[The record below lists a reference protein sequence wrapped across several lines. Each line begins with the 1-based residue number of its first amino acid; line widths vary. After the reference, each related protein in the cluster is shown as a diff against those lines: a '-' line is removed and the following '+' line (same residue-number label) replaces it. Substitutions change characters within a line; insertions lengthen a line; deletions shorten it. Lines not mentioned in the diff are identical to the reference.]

1 MKKYFN
7 YALLSAIAFVGATG
21 FTACSSSDE
30 VAETNPNYNPEKNA
44 VKTEFVIN
52 VTQPGE
58 RTRMAAADAGAGT
71 FQGITNMNLF
81 CYADAPATVNSMDAD
96 HKLTLTSFNNTPAID
111 GSDET
116 KTNTSSQVYT
126 MYIPVGTANFLFYAT
141 ALGSITDKF
150 AQGSLGNN
158 LATATTVVTNPAAET
173 DIKFNLESIV
183 PTASST
189 TITTPQGYLTTI
201 LNGIKDAQVTS
212 TNTWAGTHGATGAMT
227 ALGNA
232 FDQFTNQAHSGDV
245 RQGSSLAILHMVKD
259 LFGAVNGDYALQT
272 DADAKAMAE
281 AVLDKIVLY
290 FDVTKTGAASPYT
303 YTWNSD
309 AYKAT
314 MDGATFNTNSYPE
327 SQNLPTG
334 SAVIVYDNTNG
345 FSFINDG
352 THGAAAVT
360 TAYDKFTYPSQL
372 TYYCN
377 SGLWQTTAGK
387 TSSDYPT
394 SSSAWLSYAWNTN
407 GWNGNAVSA
416 ATRAVA
422 MKDNITYGAAQ
433 LLSTIKL
440 DTGVGTTENDALVDN
455 ASTVTGGAV
464 ANNVFDGSSDAK
476 TITLYV
482 HGILIGGQPATS
494 VYDYLPYNNNASDV
508 IYDRFSFDGTVVNTT
523 GVTNYTLA
531 MDNYTTD
538 ETQATVNVALEM
550 TANKDFY
557 GISGKIKAGQK
568 FYLIGSLDP
577 ANGGTITWDNHKSFK
592 SGDVGYNKNRVFIR
606 DAQTTATFT
615 LKKNTLKNAYSTIP
629 DLRSTQMLFGISVD
643 LAWKT
648 GLTFNV
654 PIGQ

>member
-1 MKKYFN
+1 MKN
-7 YALLSAIAFVGATG
+7 LALMSAIALTSVVG
-21 FTACSSSDE
+21 FTACSSSND
-30 VAETNPNYNPEKNA
+30 VAEDINPNYNPETNA

-58 RTRMAAADAGAGT
+58 RTRMTAANAGAGA
-71 FQGITNMNLF
+71 FQGIDNMKLF
-81 CYADAPATVNSMDAD
+81 CMTGVPATDDNAITSA
-96 HKLTLTSFNNTPAID
+96 KTLTLTPYTAGPAID
-111 GSDET
+111 GTDPT
-116 KTNTSSQVYT
+116 LTNSSSKVYT
-126 MYIPVGTANFLFYAT
+126 MYIPVNTTNFLFYAT
-141 ALGSITDKF
+141 APLPNTLDKNVR
-150 AQGSLGNN
+150 GSLLNN
-158 LATATTVVTNPAAET
+158 LSTASTVASTAAT

-183 PTASST
+183 PTTSSS
-189 TITTPQGYLTTI
+189 TITTPQGYLETI
-201 LNGIKDAQVTS
+201 LNGIKAAQVDN

-232 FDQFTNQAHSGDV
+232 FDQFTNQAQSGDV
-245 RQGSSLAILHMVKD
+245 RQGSSLAILNMVKD
-259 LFGAVNGDYALQT
+259 LFYAVNGDYALQS

-281 AVLDKIVLY
+281 AVLDKIVTY
-290 FDVTKTGAASPYT
+290 FDVTKTGTASPYT

-309 AYKAT
+309 AYKT
-314 MDGATFNTNSYPE
+314 GTDGATFNTNSYPE
-327 SQNLPTG
+327 TLGLPTG
-334 SAVIVYDNTNG
+334 SAVIIYDNTNG

-360 TAYDKFTYPSQL
+360 TAYEKFTYPSQL

-387 TSSDYPT
+387 TTNDYPT
-394 SSSAWLSYAWNTN
+394 SSSAWLSYDWNTN

-440 DTGVGTTENDALVDN
+440 EANVGTPSGEAFVDN
-455 ASTVTGGAV
+455 ASTVTGGV
-464 ANNVFDGSSDAK
+464 VPNNVFDGSDATK
-476 TITLYV
+476 TITLNV

-494 VYDYLPYNNNASDV
+494 MYDYLPLNNDASDV
-508 IYDRFSFDGTVVNTT
+508 IYDKFSSNGTAVNTT

-531 MDNYTTD
+531 MDNYTTA

-550 TANKDFY
+550 TADKDFY

-577 ANGGTITWDNHKSFK
+577 AAGGTITWANHKSFK
-592 SGDVGYNKNRVFIR
+592 SGDAGYNKTRVFIR

-629 DLRSTQMLFGISVD
+629 DLRSTQMVFGISVD

-648 GLTFNV
+648 GLTFDV
-654 PIGQ
+654 PIGN

>member
-1 MKKYFN
+1 MKN
-7 YALLSAIAFVGATG
+7 LALMGAIALTGAVG
-21 FTACSSSDE
+21 FTACSSSDD
-30 VAETNPNYNPEKNA
+30 VAENNLDNPNYNPETNA

-58 RTRMAAADAGAGT
+58 RTRMTAANAGAET
-71 FQGITNMNLF
+71 FQGINNMNLF
-81 CYADAPATVNSMDAD
+81 CYSGAPATINSMDAA
-96 HKLTLTSFNNTPAID
+96 HKMTLTSYDTPTLSGDNTT
-111 GSDET
+111 GSS
-116 KTNTSSQVYT
+116 KVYT
-126 MYIPVGTANFLFYAT
+126 MYIPVGTTNFLFYAT
-141 ALGSITDKF
+141 ALSSITDKF

-158 LATATTVVTNPAAET
+158 LASATTVLTTPTAAET

-183 PTASST
+183 PTTSSS

-201 LNGIKDAQVTS
+201 LNGIKDAQVDNTH
-212 TNTWAGTHGATGAMT
+212 TWAGTHGATGNMT

-245 RQGSSLAILHMVKD
+245 RQGSSLAILNMVKD

-272 DADAKAMAE
+272 DADARAMGE
-281 AVLDKIVLY
+281 AVLNKIATY
-290 FDVTKTGAASPYT
+290 FDVTKTGDASPYT
-303 YTWNSD
+303 YTWND
-309 AYKAT
+309 AYKT
-314 MDGATFNTNSYPE
+314 GTDGATFNTASYPE
-327 SQNLPTG
+327 SQNLPSG

-345 FSFINDG
+345 FSYINDG

-377 SGLWQTTAGK
+377 SGLWQTATGK
-387 TSSDYPT
+387 TSSDYPI
-394 SSSAWLSYAWNTN
+394 SSSTWLSYDWNTN
-407 GWNGNAVSA
+407 GWNGNAVSV

-440 DTGVGTTENDALVDN
+440 GTGVGTTPADALVDN
-455 ASTVTGGAV
+455 ASTVTGGVV
-464 ANNVFDGSSDAK
+464 ANNVFDGSTTDK
-476 TITLYV
+476 TITLKI

-494 VYDYLPYNNNASDV
+494 MYDYLPLNNDASDV
-508 IYDRFSFDGTVVNTT
+508 IYDKFSAEGTEVNTT

-531 MDNYTTD
+531 MDNYTTAT
-538 ETQATVNVALEM
+538 TQATVNVALEM
-550 TANKDFY
+550 TADKDFY
-557 GISGKIKAGQK
+557 GISGKIKADQK

-577 ANGGTITWDNHKSFK
+577 ANGGTITWANHKSFK
-592 SGDVGYNKNRVFIR
+592 SGDAGYNANRVFIR
-606 DAQTTATFT
+606 DAKTIATFT
-615 LKKNTLKNAYSTIP
+615 LQKNTLKNAYSTIP
-629 DLRSTQMLFGISVD
+629 DLRSTQMVFGISVD

-648 GLTFNV
+648 GLVFDV